1 MKKIAIIV
9 GNNMNDYDV
18 FVPLDLWTKA
28 GLIVNLISIEKKNSI
43 SLESGFKISCSTT
56 IDKVNLLQFHGIYI
70 PGGLGVENF
79 SYKSWPQKDNE
90 ILKKFINSLSK
101 IIENTENKYLLLT
114 EESSLVLNE
123 LEVLVDFNK
132 NTIFNEEK
140 EAIKL
145 IGNTVFVKGKII
157 LNDFA
162 IEVAK
167 LLLESKNKDKLN
179 RLETLIFN

>member
-28 GLIVNLISIEKKNSI
+28 GLIVNLISIEKKNSVA
-43 SLESGFKISCSTT
+43 LESGFKVSCSTT
-56 IDKVNLLQFHGIYI
+56 IDKVNLLQFNSIYI
-70 PGGLGVENF
+70 PGGIGVENF

-90 ILKKFINSLSK
+90 ILIKFINSLSK
-101 IIENTENKYLLLT
+101 IIENDEKKYLLLT
-114 EESSLVLNE
+114 EESSRILNE

-132 NTIFNEEK
+132 NSIFDDQK
-140 EAIKL
+140 ESIKL
-145 IGNTVFVKGKII
+145 LGNTIFVKGKVI

-167 LLLESKNKDKLN
+167 LLLESKNNEKLKK
-179 RLETLIFN
+179 LESLIY